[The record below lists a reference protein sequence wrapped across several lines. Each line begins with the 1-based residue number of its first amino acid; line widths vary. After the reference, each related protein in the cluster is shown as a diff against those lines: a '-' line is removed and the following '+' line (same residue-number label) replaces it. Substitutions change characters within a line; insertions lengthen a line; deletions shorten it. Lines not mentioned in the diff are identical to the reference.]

1 MFDLLNHT
9 LFIIALYGVFSITEH
24 LVHRYVMHNNF
35 GAFSKDH
42 WTHHQHTLDD
52 MTLKQSNNYNEDVN
66 KYFGLFFVWPYTVG
80 VFTVGFIEA
89 YGLSI
94 VFNAVNMNISLLA
107 VLLYVLAFCF
117 YQSSFWNTIHP
128 DIHFITE
135 KLSWSEGIPGSDIWK
150 SIFESIPMDGNK
162 NAYDW
167 LKDNHIMHH
176 IRKGPKKGN
185 YNVTLPGADWLFG
198 KLYAA
203 DEKNK

>member
-1 MFDLLNHT
+1 MFDLLNHA

-42 WTHHQHTLDD
+42 CIHHQHTLDD
-52 MTLKQSNNYNEDVN
+52 MTLKQSENYNEDVN
-66 KYFGLFFVWPYTVG
+66 KYFGLFFIWPYTIA
-80 VFTVGFIEA
+80 VFAVGFTEA
-89 YGLSI
+89 YVLSM

-107 VLLYVLAFCF
+107 TLIYVSAFCF

-150 SIFESIPMDGNK
+150 SIFESIPMDRNK
-162 NAYDW
+162 NIYDW

-176 IRKGPKKGN
+176 RRKGPKKGN
-185 YNVTLPGADWLFG
+185 YNVTLPGADWFLG
-198 KLYAA
+198 KLYS
-203 DEKNK
+203 DRKEE